1 MKGLLYFLLGAGV
14 GGLTG
19 FLVTRR
25 IDNKRNDEEIAQLE
39 AYYKDL
45 VAKRPAKVKE
55 KVQKAPKTDEKPAEE
70 ALKMVKDKP
79 TIRDVISPVKG
90 PITDYAAKYKSHITR
105 EEDDDPIPEG
115 DKPYLDSDPEKL
127 MTDEIKG
134 MVIIS
139 DVEWEEDD
147 EYEKR
152 EITYFEND
160 EIFADE
166 LGNEMDNMTPDDVG
180 RPNLEKFGITGEEG
194 VLYVRS
200 EDTMTDYRI
209 NLEEGDFYSVEE

>member
-25 IDNKRNDEEIAQLE
+25 IDNKRNDEEIAKLE
-39 AYYKDL
+39 AYYKSK
-45 VAKRPAKVKE
+45 VVKRHAKVKE
-55 KVQKAPKTDEKPAEE
+55 PAQSTSKTDEKPSEE
-70 ALKMVKDKP
+70 ALKMAKEKQ

-90 PITDYAAKYKSHITR
+90 PITDYAAKYKSQIIR
-105 EEDDDPIPEG
+105 KEDDDPIPEQ
-115 DKPYLDSDPEKL
+115 DEPRFESDPNDL
-127 MTDEIKG
+127 MAKEIRG

-147 EYEKR
+147 AYEKR

-200 EDTMTDYRI
+200 EDTMTDFRI
-209 NLEEGDFYSVEE
+209 NLEEGDFFTVEE

>member
-39 AYYKDL
+39 AYYKNKI
-45 VAKRPAKVKE
+45 VKKPVKE
-55 KVQKAPKTDEKPAEE
+55 KKEPVKTEEKPSEE
-70 ALKMVKDKP
+70 ALKMAKDKP
-79 TIRDVISPVKG
+79 TIRDVISPIKG

-115 DKPYLDSDPEKL
+115 NKPYLDSDPEAL
-127 MTDEIKG
+127 MSNEIKG

-209 NLEEGDFYSVEE
+209 NLEEGDFFTVEE

>member
-19 FLVTRR
+19 FLVTRK
-25 IDNKRNDEEIAQLE
+25 IDNKRNDEEIAKLE
-39 AYYKDL
+39 AYYKDK
-45 VAKRPAKVKE
+45 VAKRPVKVK
-55 KVQKAPKTDEKPAEE
+55 KAPQNASKTDEKPSEE
-70 ALKMVKDKP
+70 ALKMAKDKP
-79 TIRDVISPVKG
+79 TVRDVISPVKG
-90 PITDYAAKYKSHITR
+90 SITDYAAKCKSHIIR
-105 EEDDDPIPEG
+105 KEDDDPIPE
-115 DKPYLDSDPEKL
+115 DFESDPNDL
-127 MTDEIKG
+127 MAKEIRG

-147 EYEKR
+147 AYEKR

-194 VLYVRS
+194 GLYVRS
-200 EDTMTDYRI
+200 EDTMTDFRL
-209 NLEEGDFYSVEE
+209 NLEEGDFFAVEE